1 MKVKQLQIDK
11 DNNQKINANPDELS
25 ADDVNLVLAF
35 AQRTFLEQILPYK
48 KLKDDIGLATDW
60 SGISSSIGFSLW
72 SKNAS

>member
-11 DNNQKINANPDELS
+11 DNNQKIIANPDELS

-48 KLKDDIGLATDW
+48 
-60 SGISSSIGFSLW
+60 
-72 SKNAS
+72 N